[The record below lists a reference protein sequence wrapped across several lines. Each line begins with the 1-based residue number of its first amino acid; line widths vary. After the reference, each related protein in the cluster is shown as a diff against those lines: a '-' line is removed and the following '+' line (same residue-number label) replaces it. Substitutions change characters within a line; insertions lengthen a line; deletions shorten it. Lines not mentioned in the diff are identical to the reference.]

1 MRPLTIRA
9 IIAALCVVSLSACI
23 DSSGPILS
31 DAPPVLGPKLQLQ
44 LFTLHRG
51 VASEPQ
57 QASYTWNGKLY
68 VHAGGGMGDISAF
81 SVHPFEA
88 GDFIVQDIPTKSPH
102 ISEYGL
108 MRQLTGG
115 VYLVRAIDENDA
127 DEATRAAN
135 CGKGEKANPSSC
147 RISTRE
153 QLFAFAR
160 AAAAKRHDDG
170 GLVIRLDD
178 EPPQ

>member
-1 MRPLTIRA
+1 MRRLTIRA
-9 IIAALCVVSLSACI
+9 FIATLCVLSLSACI

-31 DAPPVLGPKLQLQ
+31 DSKPLLGPKLQLQ
-44 LFTLHRG
+44 LYTLHKG
-51 VASEPQ
+51 IASEPE
-57 QASYTWNGKLY
+57 QATYTWDGRLY
-68 VHAGGGMGDISAF
+68 VHAGGGMKDISAF

-102 ISEYGL
+102 INEYGL
-108 MRQLTGG
+108 MRQLASG

-135 CGKGEKANPSSC
+135 CGKGDKANPSSC

-153 QLFAFAR
+153 QLFTFAR

-178 EPPQ
+178 DSPR